1 LSAASPGSAPCL
13 VATDLTKSFSG
24 NIALN
29 SFSIE
34 IMPGQVHAIVGHNG
48 SGKSTFIKMLAGYY
62 VPDSGT
68 VVVLGHPLRPGDPAS
83 SSGAGLSFVHQTLG
97 LVPSLSVLENL
108 HFGKPYH
115 VNVAGKINWKRERAV
130 AAEALLRFG
139 LSVDPRVPVSRLST
153 VERVELAIVR
163 ALGGGAMTV
172 LVLDEPTAALTDQE
186 VNRLFATIRRV
197 TAEGVAV
204 IYISHRLEEIPQI
217 ADVITVLSD
226 GRILDR
232 GPVSE
237 FGVPRLVSLIS
248 GAAEGSVS
256 ARPTT
261 VGSWLER
268 SDSEPVL
275 RLEHVTGKVLRE
287 FCLEG
292 HPGEIT
298 GVVGLLGS
306 GVEELVGIMSGRQH
320 PTSGRLELSGR
331 SVPLGSLAELAA
343 RGLRVVVGDKAERI
357 VPELTVGE
365 NATLSIVSRYY
376 LRGVLRLRALRRR
389 AKQIL
394 GDVRVVPADPNLR
407 AGALSGGNQ
416 QKLALAR
423 ILQAEPA
430 VIVLEE
436 PFHGVDV
443 RGRADLSEMLRAECR
458 KGRMVLI
465 VDSDLDEITNIAT
478 RITVLRDGRTVLVA
492 DRQDVDKHRL
502 LEACYGG
509 RGQDQ

>member
-1 LSAASPGSAPCL
+1 LSAASPGEAPCL
-13 VATDLTKSFSG
+13 VATNLTKAFSG

-48 SGKSTFIKMLAGYY
+48 SGKSTFIKILAGYY
-62 VPDSGT
+62 VPDSGA
-68 VVVLGHPLRPGDPAS
+68 VVVRGQVLRPGDPAS
-83 SSGAGLSFVHQTLG
+83 SAGAGLSFVHQALG

-108 HFGKPYH
+108 HFGKPYDI
-115 VNVAGKINWKRERAV
+115 NFAGKVSWKRERAA
-130 AAEALLRFG
+130 AAEALGRFG

-153 VERVELAIVR
+153 VERVEVAIVR
-163 ALGGGAMTV
+163 ALGDGMMTV

-186 VNRLFATIRRV
+186 VGRLFATIRRI
-197 TAEGVAV
+197 TEHGVAV

-226 GRILDR
+226 GRILER
-232 GPVSE
+232 GPVAD
-237 FGVPRLVSLIS
+237 FGVPRLVSLMS
-248 GAAEGSVS
+248 GVDGGNAP
-256 ARPTT
+256 ARPA
-261 VGSWLER
+261 VPESWPQR
-268 SDSEPVL
+268 GDSEVIL
-275 RLEHVTGKVLRE
+275 RVNGVTSKVLRE
-287 FCLEG
+287 FSIEG
-292 HPGEIT
+292 RRGEIV

-306 GVEELVGIMSGRQH
+306 GVEDLIAVLSGRQ
-320 PTSGRLELSGR
+320 PTAAGTLELRGR
-331 SVPLGSLAELAA
+331 NVPLGSLADLAA

-357 VPELTVGE
+357 VPDLTVGE
-365 NATLSIVSRYY
+365 NATLAIVNRFYR
-376 LRGVLRLRALRRR
+376 RGVLRLRAMHVR
-389 AKQIL
+389 AQQIL
-394 GDVRVVPADPNLR
+394 AEVGVLPADPSLR

-423 ILQAEPA
+423 VLQAEPV

-458 KGRMVLI
+458 RGRMVLI

-478 RITVLRDGRTVLVA
+478 KITVLRDGRTVLVA

-509 RGQDQ
+509 RSQD